1 MYQFNF
7 DYKAND
13 KHLTVTVTDTK
24 SNQAV
29 EIVDY

>member
-13 KHLTVTVTDTK
+13 KHLTATVTDIPVIIEG
-24 SNQAV
+24 A
-29 EIVDY
+29 